1 MYQHHVPYTLHFRS
15 TAQTKTVGLCFN
27 KHSRLVTSTMF
38 LEPQTTGFR
47 IKHMI
52 AEVHGRVC
60 TVQSC
65 SQSLVRM
72 YVMTRY
78 TDQKE
83 VRKVTAIETAYLGQ
97 VTRTWVTLGRVTHTW
112 VSLGRVKHTW
122 VSLGRVTHTW
132 VSLGQ
137 VTHTWGTLGRVTHTW
152 VSLGQVTHTWV
163 TLGRVTHT
171 WVSLGPVT
179 HTWVSLH
186 ATDPRIST
194 ALHEVKHAA
203 QS

>member
-1 MYQHHVPYTLHFRS
+1 
-15 TAQTKTVGLCFN
+15 
-27 KHSRLVTSTMF
+27 
-38 LEPQTTGFR
+38 
-47 IKHMI
+47 MI
-52 AEVHGRVC
+52 AEVHGRVS

-137 VTHTWGTLGRVTHTW
+137 VTHTWG
-152 VSLGQVTHTWV
+152 
-163 TLGRVTHT
+163 
-171 WVSLGPVT
+171 
-179 HTWVSLH
+179 SLH

-194 ALHEVKHAA
+194 ALHEVKHVLQQRKADPSPCHVSTPCTIYA
-203 QS
+203 TFQKYCYNKNSRLVF